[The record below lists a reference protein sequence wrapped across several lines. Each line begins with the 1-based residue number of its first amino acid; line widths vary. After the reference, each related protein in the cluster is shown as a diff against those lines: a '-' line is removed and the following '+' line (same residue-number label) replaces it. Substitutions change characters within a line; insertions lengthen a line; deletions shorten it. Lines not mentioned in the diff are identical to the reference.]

1 MHIGTKKYSLLA
13 ASVLLVVAAACGSDN
28 KASDATTAAPAATT
42 AGTAAPA
49 ATTAGTDAPATSA
62 ATAGTAG
69 AATGAAP
76 AGMKVVYV
84 PGLTG
89 NPFYNTVACG
99 AQKKAD
105 ELGIDFTYQGAP
117 EFDVAKQSAI
127 VSALVG
133 EKPDAIMISVT
144 DPDAMIPPLQ
154 EAKDAGIDIIGID
167 GDLSDTSILSTNIQS
182 DNHEGG
188 TLAAKSL
195 VEAVGEDVGGDV
207 LGLSNNPGSPI
218 GEQREKGFTDEL
230 AKHPKFKYLGTQFT
244 NNQQAD
250 AATIVSTTAS
260 SNANLVGV
268 YTMATNNTEGAVTGL
283 READKTVDDVKIVGY
298 DVSAPILTAL
308 EAGDITGLV
317 VQYPFGAGQ
326 KGVETAVALA
336 NGETV
341 DRNQKTDFVFA
352 TPANVASEEVQKF
365 IYKLDCA

>member
-133 EKPDAIMISVT
+133 EKPDAIMKVLRSAGLHSVT
-144 DPDAMIPPLQ
+144 YVCKIRKCKA
-154 EAKDAGIDIIGID
+154 
-167 GDLSDTSILSTNIQS
+167 
-182 DNHEGG
+182 
-188 TLAAKSL
+188 
-195 VEAVGEDVGGDV
+195 
-207 LGLSNNPGSPI
+207 
-218 GEQREKGFTDEL
+218 R
-230 AKHPKFKYLGTQFT
+230 
-244 NNQQAD
+244 
-250 AATIVSTTAS
+250 
-260 SNANLVGV
+260 VGV
-268 YTMATNNTEGAVTGL
+268 QRVDAVF
-283 READKTVDDVKIVGY
+283 VY
-298 DVSAPILTAL
+298 DVHGMGRHGTSRP
-308 EAGDITGLV
+308 
-317 VQYPFGAGQ
+317 Q
-326 KGVETAVALA
+326 
-336 NGETV
+336 
-341 DRNQKTDFVFA
+341 
-352 TPANVASEEVQKF
+352 
-365 IYKLDCA
+365 